1 MKQRIRQIIND
12 MRRQPLISGVSF
24 IATVMSVFL
33 FMVVAILQRLQTI
46 PLRRKAV
53 VTAFLWENFSTI
65 RASTVRGERHRGE

>member
-46 PLRRKAV
+46 PFAPQSGRDRRLV
-53 VTAFLWENFSTI
+53 
-65 RASTVRGERHRGE
+65 GEMFH